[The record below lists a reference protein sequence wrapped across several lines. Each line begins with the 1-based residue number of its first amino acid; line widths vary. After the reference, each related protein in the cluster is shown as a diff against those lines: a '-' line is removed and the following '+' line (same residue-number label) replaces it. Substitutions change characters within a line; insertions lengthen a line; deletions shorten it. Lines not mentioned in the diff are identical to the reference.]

1 MAGTGDR
8 NSASFEPEPYD
19 EGTGSTRAWF
29 DRQLLLDSWDR
40 RGLSPLNWVILVLII
55 ASVVLFTIE
64 TMEGLSPGL
73 AQVLELANDGIL
85 LVFAIEFCLR
95 LWSAGE
101 TRGVS
106 GLTNRAFYA
115 GRFWLFID
123 FLAFG
128 PELLMLVVTG
138 FTGADMAWLRAFR
151 LARLFKLAKYFE
163 PARIVLQVL
172 RSVWRQLLVAGVIA
186 SLVIYSAAVIMY
198 LFERDATP
206 EAFGSIPKA
215 MWWSVVTLS
224 TVGYGDVVPATLG
237 GRAAAGLLILGAIGL
252 VSLPS
257 GIIAG
262 AFQDELRQ
270 RRERERAQA
279 DAEVAPRPGM

>member
-1 MAGTGDR
+1 MTAR
-8 NSASFEPEPYD
+8 NDETDPPY
-19 EGTGSTRAWF
+19 EQGAAAARGWF
-29 DRQLLLDSWDR
+29 DRQLLLDSWDG

-55 ASVVLFTIE
+55 LSVVLFTVE
-64 TMEGLSPGL
+64 TLEGLSPNTAFL
-73 AQVLELANDGIL
+73 LDLANDAIL
-85 LVFAIEFCLR
+85 LIFAIEFCLR
-95 LWSAGE
+95 LWCAGQ
-101 TRGVS
+101 TRGVT
-106 GLTNRAFYA
+106 GLGNRVHYA
-115 GRFWLFID
+115 GRFWLSVD

-128 PELLMLVVTG
+128 PELIMLIATG
-138 FTGADMAWLRAFR
+138 FMGADLAWLRAFR

-163 PARIVLQVL
+163 PARVVVRVL
-172 RSVWRQLLVAGVIA
+172 RSTWRQLLVAAVIA

-198 LFERDATP
+198 LFERDSMP

-237 GRAAAGLLILGAIGL
+237 GRMAAGLLILGAIGL

-270 RRERERAQA
+270 QRERERLDEEEEAG
-279 DAEVAPRPGM
+279 PRPGM

>member
-1 MAGTGDR
+1 MTAPNDAT
-8 NSASFEPEPYD
+8 EPPY
-19 EGTGSTRAWF
+19 EQGAAEARSWF
-29 DRQLLLDSWDR
+29 DRQLLLDSWDG

-55 ASVVLFTIE
+55 LSVVLFTVE
-64 TMEGLSPGL
+64 TMEGLSPNTAFL
-73 AQVLELANDGIL
+73 LDLVNDAVLLI
-85 LVFAIEFCLR
+85 FAIEFCLR
-95 LWSAGE
+95 LWCAGQ
-101 TRGVS
+101 TRGVT
-106 GLTNRAFYA
+106 GLRNRVHYA
-115 GRFWLFID
+115 GRFWLSVD

-128 PELLMLVVTG
+128 PELIVLIATG
-138 FTGADMAWLRAFR
+138 FMGADMAWLRAFR

-163 PARIVLQVL
+163 PARVVIRVL
-172 RSVWRQLLVAGVIA
+172 RSTWRQLLVAAVIA

-198 LFERDATP
+198 LFERDTMP

-237 GRAAAGLLILGAIGL
+237 GRMAAGLLILGAIGL

-270 RRERERAQA
+270 QRERERLE
-279 DAEVAPRPGM
+279 AEEEAGPKPGM

>member
-1 MAGTGDR
+1 MADQSRQADPYEQGAA
-8 NSASFEPEPYD
+8 SA
-19 EGTGSTRAWF
+19 RMWF

-40 RGLSPLNWVILVLII
+40 KGLSPLNWVILTLII
-55 ASVVLFTIE
+55 LSVLLFTVE
-64 TMEGLSPGL
+64 TMEGLSPGTAFAL
-73 AQVLELANDGIL
+73 DLINDAVLLI
-85 LVFAIEFCLR
+85 FAVEFCLR
-95 LWSAGE
+95 LWCAGE

-106 GLTNRAFYA
+106 GVGNRARYA
-115 GRFWLFID
+115 GRFWLSVD

-128 PELLMLVVTG
+128 PELIMLVITG
-138 FTGADMAWLRAFR
+138 FIGADLAWLRAFR

-163 PARIVLQVL
+163 PARVIMRVL
-172 RSVWRQLLVAGVIA
+172 RSTWRQLVVAAVIA
-186 SLVIYSAAVIMY
+186 LLVIYAAAVIMY
-198 LFERDATP
+198 LFERDTMP

-237 GRAAAGLLILGAIGL
+237 GRFAAGLLILGAIGL

-262 AFQDELRQ
+262 AFQDELRE
-270 RRERERAQA
+270 RRERERAE
-279 DAEVAPRPGM
+279 AEAQSGPMPGM

>member
-1 MAGTGDR
+1 MTAPNGNMPPSDEPAYEQGASDAR
-8 NSASFEPEPYD
+8 N
-19 EGTGSTRAWF
+19 WF
-29 DRQLLLDSWDR
+29 DRQLLLESWDGP
-40 RGLSPLNWVILVLII
+40 GLSPLNWVILVLII
-55 ASVVLFTIE
+55 LSVVLFTVE
-64 TMEGLSPGL
+64 TIEGLAPGTAFL
-73 AQVLELANDGIL
+73 LDLANDAIL

-95 LWSAGE
+95 LWCAGE

-106 GLTNRAFYA
+106 GLRNRAQYA
-115 GRFWLFID
+115 GRFWLTID

-128 PELLMLVVTG
+128 PELIMLIITG
-138 FTGADMAWLRAFR
+138 FTGADLAWLRAFR

-163 PARIVLQVL
+163 PARVVVRVL
-172 RSVWRQLLVAGVIA
+172 RSTWRQLLVAAVIA

-198 LFERDATP
+198 LFERDTMP

-237 GRAAAGLLILGAIGL
+237 GRVAAGLLILGAIGL

-270 RRERERAQA
+270 RREREQA
-279 DAEVAPRPGM
+279 EAEEEARPRPGM

>member
-1 MAGTGDR
+1 MTA
-8 NSASFEPEPYD
+8 PKD
-19 EGTGSTRAWF
+19 EIDPHYEQGAAEARSWF
-29 DRQLLLDSWDR
+29 DRQLLLDSWDG

-55 ASVVLFTIE
+55 LSVVLFTVE
-64 TMEGLSPGL
+64 TMEGLSPNTAFL
-73 AQVLELANDGIL
+73 LDLVNDAIL
-85 LVFAIEFCLR
+85 LIFAIEFCLR
-95 LWSAGE
+95 LWCAGQ
-101 TRGVS
+101 TRGVT
-106 GLTNRAFYA
+106 GLRNRAHYA
-115 GRFWLFID
+115 GRFWLSVD

-128 PELLMLVVTG
+128 PELIVLVATG
-138 FTGADMAWLRAFR
+138 FMGADLAWLRAFR

-163 PARIVLQVL
+163 PARVVIRVL
-172 RSVWRQLLVAGVIA
+172 RSTWRQLMVAAVIA

-198 LFERDATP
+198 LFERDTMP

-237 GRAAAGLLILGAIGL
+237 GRLAAGLLILGAIGL

-270 RRERERAQA
+270 QRERERLEEEEEAG
-279 DAEVAPRPGM
+279 PKPGM